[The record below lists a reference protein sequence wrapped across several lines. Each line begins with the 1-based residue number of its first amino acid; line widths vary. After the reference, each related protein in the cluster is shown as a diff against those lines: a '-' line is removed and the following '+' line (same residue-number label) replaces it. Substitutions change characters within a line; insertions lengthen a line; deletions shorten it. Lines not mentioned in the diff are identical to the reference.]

1 MAQGKKYDEEIRTKA
16 FVMLGAG
23 QTRSSVAK
31 ALDLP
36 YTTIATWEK
45 QWLKESEKK
54 AQKEKNEA
62 LGANCGQSGTPVPTD
77 NGECAC
83 PHKESGTPRTSS
95 PTDNAEAHSSS
106 GYEETTVD
114 GMSLVELRQSKKDKF
129 VDDAWRM
136 LDDAKCLLERRLKR
150 ALEDEDK
157 LDEILDAFAEME
169 DEKGNGLSDKA
180 LRELYRKF
188 SALKLE
194 DVRALS
200 TVLGTLYDKQALA
213 AKDATQIV
221 GGTIGVLKFE
231 EM

>member
-31 ALDLP
+31 ALNLP
-36 YTTIATWEK
+36 YTTVATWEK
-45 QWLKESEKK
+45 QWLKEAEKK
-54 AQKEKNEA
+54 AQRQKNEA
-62 LGANCGQSGTPVPTD
+62 MGANCGQSGTPVPTD
-77 NGECAC
+77 NSEERSAI
-83 PHKESGTPRTSS
+83 
-95 PTDNAEAHSSS
+95 
-106 GYEETTVD
+106 GYDETTVD
-114 GMSLVELRQSKKDKF
+114 GKSLVELRQLKKDKF
-129 VDDAWRM
+129 VDDAWAM
-136 LDDAKCLLERRLKR
+136 LEDAKSLLARKLKR

-157 LDEILDAFAEME
+157 LDEILDAFENME
-169 DEKGNGLSDKA
+169 DEQGNGLSDKA

-200 TVLGTLYDKQALA
+200 TVVGTLYDKQALA
-213 AKDATQIV
+213 AKEATQIV

-231 EM
+231 EL